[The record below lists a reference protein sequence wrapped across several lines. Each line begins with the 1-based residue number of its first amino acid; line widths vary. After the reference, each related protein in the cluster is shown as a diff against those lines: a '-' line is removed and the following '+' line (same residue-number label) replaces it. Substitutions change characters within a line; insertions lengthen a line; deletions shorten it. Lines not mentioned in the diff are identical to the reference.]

1 MLGGMIT
8 FDQVTYTY
16 PQARQA
22 VLCDI
27 SFDLFE
33 GDFALVVGPSG
44 AGKSTLLRCING
56 LVPHFS
62 GGTLVGNIRVAGL
75 DPVAATPQ
83 VLSRYVG
90 FVFQDPEAQF
100 VMDRVEDELA
110 FALENAALPP
120 QEMRVRVEEALD
132 LLDLAPLRARPLDTL
147 SGGERQ
153 RVAIASALAFR
164 PKVLVLDEPT
174 SQLDPKS
181 AEDVLQ
187 ALVRLN
193 SDLGL
198 TILLAEHRL
207 ERVLPFVDQM
217 IYVPDGDDELLI
229 GPTRDILPH
238 IPLVPPLVAL
248 GRALDWQ
255 PLPLTIK
262 EGRAHSRRWLRAQAG
277 GANDDSTLTKPQR
290 GRGENLPPSPPQGGE
305 QTTIPSADPLQGGEQ
320 TTIPPADPLQGGEQT
335 TIPPAAQPGGA
346 TVPPPGPPQ
355 GGEQTTIP
363 PADPLQGGEQTTI
376 LPAGGLGEP
385 VSPYL
390 TAHNLEMAYDEQPI
404 LRGVSLEIWP
414 GEVVALM
421 GRNGAGKST
430 LLKSLIGLVRPRRGE
445 VRVAGQ
451 AIARQAVADICRQVG
466 YLPQDPNALLFAE
479 TVQQELE
486 ITLRNHGLL
495 AKNGASTGPLDPARL
510 LERLGLA
517 DKAAAYPR
525 DLSVGERQ
533 RVALAA
539 VTITQP
545 GALLLDEPTRGLDYL
560 AKERLLDLLRGWRA
574 DGLAI
579 VLVTHDVELAA
590 AIADRVLLMSEGEI
604 IAHGPPGQVLATSP
618 LFAPQIARLF
628 PATGWLTVADVLNR
642 GRVA

>member
-1 MLGGMIT
+1 
-8 FDQVTYTY
+8 
-16 PQARQA
+16 
-22 VLCDI
+22 
-27 SFDLFE
+27 
-33 GDFALVVGPSG
+33 
-44 AGKSTLLRCING
+44 
-56 LVPHFS
+56 
-62 GGTLVGNIRVAGL
+62 
-75 DPVAATPQ
+75 
-83 VLSRYVG
+83 
-90 FVFQDPEAQF
+90 
-100 VMDRVEDELA
+100 
-110 FALENAALPP
+110 
-120 QEMRVRVEEALD
+120 
-132 LLDLAPLRARPLDTL
+132 
-147 SGGERQ
+147 
-153 RVAIASALAFR
+153 
-164 PKVLVLDEPT
+164 
-174 SQLDPKS
+174 
-181 AEDVLQ
+181 
-187 ALVRLN
+187 
-193 SDLGL
+193 
-198 TILLAEHRL
+198 
-207 ERVLPFVDQM
+207 
-217 IYVPDGDDELLI
+217 
-229 GPTRDILPH
+229 
-238 IPLVPPLVAL
+238 
-248 GRALDWQ
+248 
-255 PLPLTIK
+255 
-262 EGRAHSRRWLRAQAG
+262 
-277 GANDDSTLTKPQR
+277 
-290 GRGENLPPSPPQGGE
+290 
-305 QTTIPSADPLQGGEQ
+305 
-320 TTIPPADPLQGGEQT
+320 
-335 TIPPAAQPGGA
+335 
-346 TVPPPGPPQ
+346 
-355 GGEQTTIP
+355 
-363 PADPLQGGEQTTI
+363 
-376 LPAGGLGEP
+376 
-385 VSPYL
+385 
-390 TAHNLEMAYDEQPI
+390 MAYDEQPI